1 MAIYTEFA
9 LKLEAIKLRSKASGG
24 MERGLVKAQN
34 KLWAMIEQS
43 MHKY

>member
-24 MERGLVKAQN
+24 MERGLAKVQSK
-34 KLWAMIEQS
+34 KWVVTEQS
-43 MHKY
+43 MRKS